1 MVALVVAT
9 AREDDEACAAALS
22 AAAAPLVTGSPI
34 PDMHSSSSQ
43 QQQQRL
49 SHVPDSSVTWQFA
62 AGVATLAHALAAGPR
77 LVVELC
83 VKSPRRAD
91 GSGLASAAHGVSDDA
106 PRDAA
111 GEGDD
116 EDIDVLAVGTAPL
129 APLLHTSRV
138 ELDLLMLE
146 PLTSGSEA
154 NDEDDGEAPAR
165 VALGTLHVTLAL
177 RELGVPPS
185 GGHALRTVVRT
196 RAGPDDGSSSVEA
209 DQSGGESSV
218 AAASK
223 PHALTASMSRGGRAS
238 AAAGLAP
245 GDENAEPP
253 GAAARVAVDSALR
266 SAPEYEAAWELQVW
280 KAQQQAAFRSALEQT
295 ASARMDILAAKWRAR
310 EEERQAQAAQRSA
323 AVSHLEAKLQKALQ
337 SVQAREK
344 ELIAAGEAAAIARE
358 AEKRELN
365 TRLAEAEAAVRALQ
379 QECEHALN
387 TERERAAEAA
397 RGRNAALTRAQT
409 AEAKLS
415 ALQSEYDA
423 FRASIRASPEG
434 QVRADAAMARRERD
448 DALARAAAAYAAR
461 DRAAAHVRTLA
472 DEMAQLLALRDA
484 ERQQTAMQTAAA
496 SAHQAA
502 LKSADTAAAAAAG
515 DAVELSKL
523 RGELAQLASDVEVKQ
538 HQVRTGGE
546 AHMVEDDESDQ
557 GDDELVIG
565 GASESSA
572 PAQSATARSR
582 HGDSDEWYH
591 AAGDLTPHQAVA
603 RHLAANPQMDPEA
616 EAAVLLRHRASLLG
630 SGKYTRAD
638 GAVRRLEACIEEL
651 WREAERRKGVFR
663 GD

>member
-1 MVALVVAT
+1 
-9 AREDDEACAAALS
+9 
-22 AAAAPLVTGSPI
+22 
-34 PDMHSSSSQ
+34 
-43 QQQQRL
+43 
-49 SHVPDSSVTWQFA
+49 
-62 AGVATLAHALAAGPR
+62 
-77 LVVELC
+77 
-83 VKSPRRAD
+83 
-91 GSGLASAAHGVSDDA
+91 
-106 PRDAA
+106 
-111 GEGDD
+111 
-116 EDIDVLAVGTAPL
+116 
-129 APLLHTSRV
+129 
-138 ELDLLMLE
+138 
-146 PLTSGSEA
+146 
-154 NDEDDGEAPAR
+154 
-165 VALGTLHVTLAL
+165 
-177 RELGVPPS
+177 
-185 GGHALRTVVRT
+185 
-196 RAGPDDGSSSVEA
+196 
-209 DQSGGESSV
+209 
-218 AAASK
+218 
-223 PHALTASMSRGGRAS
+223 
-238 AAAGLAP
+238 
-245 GDENAEPP
+245 
-253 GAAARVAVDSALR
+253 
-266 SAPEYEAAWELQVW
+266 
-280 KAQQQAAFRSALEQT
+280 
-295 ASARMDILAAKWRAR
+295 MDILAAKWRAK

-323 AVSHLEAKLQKALQ
+323 AVSHLETRLQKALQ

-365 TRLAEAEAAVRALQ
+365 NRLAEAEAAVRALQ

-387 TERERAAEAA
+387 TERERAAEAV

-434 QVRADAAMARRERD
+434 QARADAAMARRERD

-484 ERQQTAMQTAAA
+484 ERQQTAMQAAAA

-538 HQVRTGGE
+538 YQVRGVLGE
-546 AHMVEDDESDQ
+546 AHMVEDDENDQ
-557 GDDELVIG
+557 GEDELVMG

-572 PAQSATARSR
+572 PVQSAATRSR
-582 HGDSDEWYH
+582 HGDLDEWYH

-630 SGKYTRAD
+630 SGQYTRAD